1 MWVQVRTMDGKSVQ
15 IDKLSKLTTIEDL
28 KVKIAEKFD
37 VATGRQ
43 RLFFSGKQVNFTT
56 NQFLQI
62 FLQTSQGQE
71 LKMLPLS
78 CLKETR

>member
-37 VATGRQ
+37 VAAGRQ
-43 RLFFSGKQVNFTT
+43 RLFFSGKQVNFY
-56 NQFLQI
+56 NQSILRI
-62 FLQTSQGQE
+62 FLQTVKGQE
-71 LKMLPLS
+71 LKMLLLC
-78 CLKETR
+78 CLKEIC